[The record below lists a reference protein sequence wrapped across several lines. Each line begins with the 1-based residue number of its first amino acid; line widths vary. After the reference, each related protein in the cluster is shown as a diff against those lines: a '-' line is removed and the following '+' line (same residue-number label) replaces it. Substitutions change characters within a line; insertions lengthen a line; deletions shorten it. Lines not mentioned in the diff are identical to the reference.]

1 MDTLIKAVPEHL
13 LSLNWFELEEAR
25 ALSIFEELKVELKS
39 LKKKLNNKRVHQARV
54 VIRRWYSI
62 WEILEADNWQDKRY
76 VKKIGTPLSLINKEL
91 GRVRD
96 LDVNIDLAEDFQ
108 APLEL
113 LAAWRKKRNKRA
125 LAAEKRIKKLSA
137 GKIAKDLAEHL
148 SRRAYELER
157 LLVPLPEDQE
167 SEGPSVSRPFQ
178 SPLEEA
184 SYHHIDRFLN
194 DCEDEARELASRK
207 LDAEELHELRLI
219 IKRWRY
225 LLTEFFS
232 VTNLELVRAQQ
243 LLGRHH
249 DLIRLRQAIEKYSQK
264 TEGQGGNTKNSQD
277 CQNRITLELARLE
290 DEITRVKQEL
300 PYGLRPYMVST
311 LIG

>member
-25 ALSIFEELKVELKS
+25 ALSIFEELKVELKG
-39 LKKKLNNKRVHQARV
+39 LKKKLNGKRVHQARV

-76 VKKIGTPLSLINKEL
+76 LKKVGAPLSRINKEL

-113 LAAWRKKRNKRA
+113 LASWRKKRNRRA
-125 LAAEKRIKKLSA
+125 LEAEKEIKKLQA
-137 GKIAKDLAEHL
+137 GKIAKELAEHL

-194 DCEDEARELASRK
+194 QCEDEARELASRD

-232 VTNLELVRAQQ
+232 LTNIELVRAQQ

-249 DLIRLRQAIEKYSQK
+249 DLIRLRQAIEKYAQKHENQSQSSK
-264 TEGQGGNTKNSQD
+264 D
-277 CQNRITLELARLE
+277 CQNRITLELSRLE
-290 DEITRVKQEL
+290 DEIARVKQEL